1 MNMTEENDKKK
12 EIRKKAVALF
22 QKNGY
27 EKVTVN
33 DIAKASGISKNTFYY
48 YFDSKESIILDL
60 FIPGTSLPERLMVEV
75 LHKDTAYEQ
84 LSLIYEKAAS
94 YFSRLGKEIMKTA
107 LKLDLSKDMLSRKP
121 EKPLI
126 YEMTESLYQKA
137 QEEGSVRTDISI
149 HEMIHVTCI
158 ALMGCVQIWATS
170 SSDFDLVE
178 CFMKTFDVI
187 VRKQ

>member
-1 MNMTEENDKKK
+1 MTEGNEKKK
-12 EIRKKAVALF
+12 EIRQKAVALF
-22 QKNGY
+22 QKDGY

-60 FIPGTSLPERLMVEV
+60 FIPGTNVPENLMVAV
-75 LHKDTAYEQ
+75 LRKDTAYEQ

-94 YFSRLGKEIMKTA
+94 YFSGLGKEIMKTA
-107 LKLDLSKDMLSRKP
+107 LKLDLSKDMLSYKP
-121 EKPLI
+121 EKPVI
-126 YEMTESLYQKA
+126 YEMTESLYRKA
-137 QEEGSVRTDISI
+137 QEEGAVRTDISI
-149 HEMIHVTCI
+149 HQMIHVTCI

-170 SSDFDLVE
+170 SSDFDLVD
-178 CFMKTFDVI
+178 CFMKSFAVI